1 MKCDSDLPR
10 CLYSFIMIAIW
21 LWAHGLCMKLRK
33 SLLRECAR
41 VALEQRGLT
50 VELISGAGIV
60 QGARLRARKDYDD
73 ERDIA
78 VRTSLDR
85 EVGLTRNP
93 DGHWATIPRMDEVIV
108 VVPAADDPDSAEVF
122 SFAPDAIVQAFDAV
136 LKARQKEH
144 PDFSPKAPI
153 FLALDEASSGRSADV
168 VSGLKTKAQWRTL
181 VPLASVP
188 RYRLSQTASAVGFI
202 ERVRQEFA
210 DLHGVDVNK
219 VTVEFRITS

>member
-1 MKCDSDLPR
+1 
-10 CLYSFIMIAIW
+10 
-21 LWAHGLCMKLRK
+21 MKLRK

-41 VALEQRGLT
+41 VALEQRGFT

-60 QGARLRARKDYDD
+60 PGARLRARKDSDD

-85 EVGLTRNP
+85 EVGLTRNL

-108 VVPAADDPDSAEVF
+108 VVPAADDPGSAEVF
-122 SFAPDAIVQAFDAV
+122 SFAPEAIIQAFDAA
-136 LKARQKEH
+136 LKARQKER

-153 FLALDEASSGRSADV
+153 FLALDEASRGRPADMV
-168 VSGLKTKAQWRTL
+168 QGLKTKAQWQTL

-188 RYRLSQTASAVGFI
+188 RHQLSQTASAVGFI

-210 DLHGVDVNK
+210 DLHGVDVSK